1 MNLEKIVLGAFGLAL
16 FDKSIVT
23 IMKDDEGAVHYRVDL
38 ISDEFA
44 KLKPQIARQYFARM
58 PRGTKGE
65 LKAKELLA
73 MLGIDV

>member
-1 MNLEKIVLGAFGLAL
+1 MTLEKIAMAAFGLAL

-23 IMKDDEGAVHYRVDL
+23 IMKDNDGAVHYRVDL

-44 KLKPQIARQYFARM
+44 KLKPEIARQYFGRM

-65 LKAKELLA
+65 LKARELLS
-73 MLGIDV
+73 MLGINV